1 MLSSCCMKTTLFNL
15 CLAFLMLLT
24 SCHKEMESVAFEN
37 VTESVTLQSVVGD
50 EAFISFTSLGTWN
63 VTTDATWL
71 SLSPLSGDAGESQV
85 KVTAVFE
92 NNSNQVREAKVK
104 LTSGDEACEISVFQE
119 VGDYVLPEKEEYL
132 IGVEGGV
139 FTIYFET
146 NVDVEKLKV
155 YTSSEPGSWLRQE
168 TTSRSAASET
178 HEVSLHATSNKGGMS
193 RSAYLLFVKEEDG
206 SQKELATVKI
216 SQQGGQVLESV
227 DFSEDGKIDT
237 LQQHV
242 KGEGIPIVL
251 MGDGFVDQEL
261 ADGTYR
267 RVMEKAMENLFTE
280 EPVKSLREYFDVFM
294 INAVSENND
303 FGMGYKTAFSCKLA
317 GGNSTTIIG
326 DDTSVQI
333 YVGKV
338 LDKEKKKENSLAV
351 VILNTSAYA
360 GTTYWGYQG
369 KNNKLVEFAIAYCPV
384 IDNLDSEHFRQV
396 LVHEAIGHGLG
407 KLEDEYVYSDKGS
420 ISTLEIQRIRTMQA
434 NGWLQNVDFTAS
446 KDTVLWASF
455 LTDSRYQN
463 EHLGVY
469 EGACTYPKG
478 AYRPSEDSMMNSNTC
493 AFNAPSRKSLYE
505 KVMKIGM
512 DTEQV
517 LYEDFVT
524 FDKAHLP
531 EMCACSKLYT
541 CCIFRA
547 VVCPSGMDRKPFVS
561 LVST

>member
-1 MLSSCCMKTTLFNL
+1 MKTTLFNL
-15 CLAFLMLLT
+15 CLAFLTLFT
-24 SCHKEMESVAFEN
+24 SCHKEIETVSFEN

-63 VTTDATWL
+63 VTTDAAWL
-71 SLSPLSGDAGESQV
+71 SLSPLSGAAGEGQV

-237 LQQHV
+237 LQQHA

-317 GGNSTTIIG
+317 GGNSTVIKG
-326 DDTSVQI
+326 DDVSVQV

-338 LDKEKKKENSLAV
+338 LKEEKKRNSLAV
-351 VILNTSAYA
+351 VVLNTSVYA
-360 GTTYWGYQG
+360 GTTYFGYQDGNG
-369 KNNKLVEFAIAYCPV
+369 KFIEFAIAYCPV
-384 IDNLDSEHFRQV
+384 IETLESEHFRQV
-396 LVHEAIGHGLG
+396 LVHEAVGHGFG
-407 KLEDEYVYSDKGS
+407 KLEDEYVYPDKGNVT
-420 ISTLEIQRIRTMQA
+420 TLEMQQIRTMQA
-434 NGWLQNVDFTAS
+434 NGWAQNVDFTAS
-446 KDTVLWASF
+446 KDTVRWASF

-517 LYEDFVT
+517 LYKDFVT

-531 EMCACSKLYT
+531 EMLPVASYT
-541 CCIFRA
+541 RA
-547 VVCPSGMDRKPFVS
+547 ALSGRSFVRPVWTGS
-561 LVST
+561 RLSH

>member
-1 MLSSCCMKTTLFNL
+1 MKTTLFNL
-15 CLAFLMLLT
+15 CLAFLTLFT
-24 SCHKEMESVAFEN
+24 SCHKEIETVSFEN

-63 VTTDATWL
+63 VTTDAAWL
-71 SLSPLSGDAGESQV
+71 SLSPLSGDAGEGQV

-193 RSAYLLFVKEEDG
+193 RSAYLLFVREEDG
-206 SQKELATVKI
+206 VQEELATVKI

-237 LQQHV
+237 LQQHA

-317 GGNSTTIIG
+317 GGNSTVIKG
-326 DDTSVQI
+326 DDVSVQV

-338 LDKEKKKENSLAV
+338 LKEEKKRNSLAV
-351 VILNTSAYA
+351 VVLNTSVYA
-360 GTTYWGYQG
+360 GTTYFGYQDGNG
-369 KNNKLVEFAIAYCPV
+369 KFIEFAIAYCPV
-384 IDNLDSEHFRQV
+384 IETLESEHFRQV
-396 LVHEAIGHGLG
+396 LVHEVVGHGFG
-407 KLEDEYVYSDKGS
+407 KLEDEYVYPDKGNVT
-420 ISTLEIQRIRTMQA
+420 TLEMQRIRTMQA
-434 NGWLQNVDFTAS
+434 NGWAQNVDFTAS

-517 LYEDFVT
+517 LYEDFVK

-531 EMCACSKLYT
+531 EMLPVASYT
-541 CCIFRA
+541 RA
-547 VVCPSGMDRKPFVS
+547 ALSGRSFVRPVWTGS
-561 LVST
+561 RLSH

>member
-1 MLSSCCMKTTLFNL
+1 MKTTLFNL
-15 CLAFLMLLT
+15 CLAFLTLFT
-24 SCHKEMESVAFEN
+24 SCHKEIETVSFEN

-63 VTTDATWL
+63 VTTDAAWL
-71 SLSPLSGDAGESQV
+71 SLSPLSGDAGEGQV

-168 TTSRSAASET
+168 TSSRSASSET
-178 HEVSLHATSNKGGMS
+178 HEVVLHAASNKGGMS

-237 LQQHV
+237 LQQHA

-317 GGNSTTIIG
+317 GGNSTVIKG
-326 DDTSVQI
+326 DDVSVQV

-338 LDKEKKKENSLAV
+338 LKEEKKRNSLAV
-351 VILNTSAYA
+351 VVLNTSVYA
-360 GTTYWGYQG
+360 GTTYFGYQDGNG
-369 KNNKLVEFAIAYCPV
+369 KFIEFAIAYCPV
-384 IDNLDSEHFRQV
+384 IETLESEHFRQV
-396 LVHEAIGHGLG
+396 LVHEAVGHGFG
-407 KLEDEYVYSDKGS
+407 KLEDEYVYPDKGNVT
-420 ISTLEIQRIRTMQA
+420 TLEMQQIRTMQA
-434 NGWLQNVDFTAS
+434 NGWAQNVDFTAS

-517 LYEDFVT
+517 LYEDFVR

-531 EMCACSKLYT
+531 EMLPVASYT
-541 CCIFRA
+541 RA
-547 VVCPSGMDRKPFVS
+547 AFSGQSFARPVWTGS
-561 LVST
+561 RLSH

>member
-1 MLSSCCMKTTLFNL
+1 MKTTLFNL
-15 CLAFLMLLT
+15 CLAFLTLFT
-24 SCHKEMESVAFEN
+24 SCHKEIETVSFEN

-63 VTTDATWL
+63 VTTDAAWL
-71 SLSPLSGDAGESQV
+71 SLSPLSGDAGEGQV

-193 RSAYLLFVKEEDG
+193 RSAYLLFVREEDG
-206 SQKELATVKI
+206 VQKELATVKI

-237 LQQHV
+237 LQQHA

-317 GGNSTTIIG
+317 GGNSTVIKG
-326 DDTSVQI
+326 DDVSVQV

-338 LDKEKKKENSLAV
+338 LKEEKKRNSLAV
-351 VILNTSAYA
+351 VVLNTSVYA
-360 GTTYWGYQG
+360 GTTYFGYQDGNG
-369 KNNKLVEFAIAYCPV
+369 KFIEFAIAYCPV
-384 IDNLDSEHFRQV
+384 IETLESEHFRQV
-396 LVHEAIGHGLG
+396 LVHEAVGHGFG
-407 KLEDEYVYSDKGS
+407 KLEDEYVYPDKGNVT
-420 ISTLEIQRIRTMQA
+420 TLEMQQIRTMQA
-434 NGWLQNVDFTAS
+434 NGWAQNVDFTAS

-517 LYEDFVT
+517 LYEDFVK

-531 EMCACSKLYT
+531 EMLPVAGYT
-541 CCIFRA
+541 RA
-547 VVCPSGMDRKPFVS
+547 ALSGRSFVRPVWTGS
-561 LVST
+561 RLSH

>member
-1 MLSSCCMKTTLFNL
+1 MKTTLFNL

-63 VTTDATWL
+63 VTTDAAWL
-71 SLSPLSGDAGESQV
+71 SLSPLSGDAGEGQV

-104 LTSGDEACEISVFQE
+104 LTSGDVACEISVFQE

-139 FTIYFET
+139 FSIQFDT
-146 NVDVEKLKV
+146 NVDEEKLKV

-168 TTSRSAASET
+168 TSSRSASSET
-178 HEVSLHATSNKGGMS
+178 HEVVLHAASNKGGMS

-237 LQQHV
+237 LQQHA

-317 GGNSTTIIG
+317 GGNSTVIKG
-326 DDTSVQI
+326 DDVSVQV

-338 LDKEKKKENSLAV
+338 LKEEKKRNSLAV
-351 VILNTSAYA
+351 VVLNTSVYA
-360 GTTYWGYQG
+360 GTTYFGYQDGNG
-369 KNNKLVEFAIAYCPV
+369 KFIEFAIAYCPV
-384 IDNLDSEHFRQV
+384 IETLESEHFRQV
-396 LVHEAIGHGLG
+396 LVHEAVGHGFG
-407 KLEDEYVYSDKGS
+407 KLEDEYVYPDKGNVT
-420 ISTLEIQRIRTMQA
+420 TLEMQQIRTMQA
-434 NGWLQNVDFTAS
+434 NGWAQNVDFTAS

-517 LYEDFVT
+517 LYEDFVR

-531 EMCACSKLYT
+531 EMLPVASYT
-541 CCIFRA
+541 RA
-547 VVCPSGMDRKPFVS
+547 ALSGRSFVRPVWTGS
-561 LVST
+561 RLSH

>member
-1 MLSSCCMKTTLFNL
+1 MKTTLFNL
-15 CLAFLMLLT
+15 CLAFLTLFT
-24 SCHKEMESVAFEN
+24 SCHKEIETVSFEN

-63 VTTDATWL
+63 VTTDAAWL
-71 SLSPLSGDAGESQV
+71 SLSPLSGDAGEGQV

-193 RSAYLLFVKEEDG
+193 RSAYLLFVREEDG
-206 SQKELATVKI
+206 VQKELATVKI

-237 LQQHV
+237 LQQHA

-317 GGNSTTIIG
+317 GGNSTVIKG
-326 DDTSVQI
+326 DDVSVQV

-338 LDKEKKKENSLAV
+338 LKEEKKRNSLAV
-351 VILNTSAYA
+351 VVLNTSVYA
-360 GTTYWGYQG
+360 GTTYFGYQDGNG
-369 KNNKLVEFAIAYCPV
+369 KFIEFAIAYCPV
-384 IDNLDSEHFRQV
+384 IETLESEHFRQV
-396 LVHEAIGHGLG
+396 LVHEAVGHGFG
-407 KLEDEYVYSDKGS
+407 KLEDEYVYPDKGNVT
-420 ISTLEIQRIRTMQA
+420 TLEMQQIRTMQA
-434 NGWLQNVDFTAS
+434 NGWAQNVDFTAS

-469 EGACTYPKG
+469 EGACTYSKG

-531 EMCACSKLYT
+531 EMLPVASYT
-541 CCIFRA
+541 RA
-547 VVCPSGMDRKPFVS
+547 ALSGRSFVRPVWTGS
-561 LVST
+561 RLSH

>member
-1 MLSSCCMKTTLFNL
+1 MKTTLFNL
-15 CLAFLMLLT
+15 CLAFLMLLI

-63 VTTDATWL
+63 VTTDAAWL
-71 SLSPLSGDAGESQV
+71 SLSPLSGDAGEGQV

-193 RSAYLLFVKEEDG
+193 RSAYLLFVREEDG
-206 SQKELATVKI
+206 VQKELATVKI

-237 LQQHV
+237 LQQHA

-317 GGNSTTIIG
+317 GGNSTVIKG
-326 DDTSVQI
+326 DDVSVQV

-338 LDKEKKKENSLAV
+338 LKEEKKKNSLAV
-351 VILNTSAYA
+351 VVLNTSVYA
-360 GTTYWGYQG
+360 GTTYLGYQDGNG
-369 KNNKLVEFAIAYCPV
+369 KFIEFAIAYCPV
-384 IDNLDSEHFRQV
+384 IETLESEHFRQV
-396 LVHEAIGHGLG
+396 LVHEAVGHGIG
-407 KLEDEYVYSDKGS
+407 KLEDEYVYPDKGNVT
-420 ISTLEIQRIRTMQA
+420 TLEMQRIRTMQA
-434 NGWLQNVDFTAS
+434 NGWAQNVDFTAS

-531 EMCACSKLYT
+531 EMLPVASYT
-541 CCIFRA
+541 RA
-547 VVCPSGMDRKPFVS
+547 ALSGQSFARPVWTGS
-561 LVST
+561 RLSH

>member
-1 MLSSCCMKTTLFNL
+1 MKTTLFNL
-15 CLAFLMLLT
+15 CLAFLTLFI
-24 SCHKEMESVAFEN
+24 SCHKEIETVSFEN

-63 VTTDATWL
+63 VTTDAAWL
-71 SLSPLSGDAGESQV
+71 SLSPLSGDAGEGQV

-193 RSAYLLFVKEEDG
+193 RSAYLLFVREEDG
-206 SQKELATVKI
+206 VQKELATVKI

-237 LQQHV
+237 LQQHA

-317 GGNSTTIIG
+317 GGNSTVIKG
-326 DDTSVQI
+326 DDVSVQV

-338 LDKEKKKENSLAV
+338 LKEEKKKNSLAV
-351 VILNTSAYA
+351 VVLNTSVYA
-360 GTTYWGYQG
+360 GTTYLGYQDGNG
-369 KNNKLVEFAIAYCPV
+369 KFIEFAIAYCPV
-384 IDNLDSEHFRQV
+384 IETLESEHFRQV
-396 LVHEAIGHGLG
+396 LVHEAVGHGFG
-407 KLEDEYVYSDKGS
+407 KLEDEYVYPDKGNVT
-420 ISTLEIQRIRTMQA
+420 TLEMQRIRTMQA
-434 NGWLQNVDFTAS
+434 NGWAQNVDFTAS

-531 EMCACSKLYT
+531 EMLPVASYT
-541 CCIFRA
+541 RA
-547 VVCPSGMDRKPFVS
+547 AFSGQSFARPVWTGS
-561 LVST
+561 RLSH

>member
-1 MLSSCCMKTTLFNL
+1 MPSSYCMKTTLFNL

-24 SCHKEMESVAFEN
+24 SCHKEMESVAFTN

-63 VTTDATWL
+63 VTTDAAWL
-71 SLSPLSGDAGESQV
+71 SLSPLSGEAGECQV

-104 LTSGDEACEISVFQE
+104 LTSGDEVCEISVLQE
-119 VGDYVLPEKEEYL
+119 IGDYVLPEKKEYL

-139 FTIYFET
+139 FPIQFET
-146 NVDVEKLKV
+146 NVDEEKLKV

-168 TTSRSAASET
+168 TSSRSAASET
-178 HEVSLHATSNKGGMS
+178 HEVLLHAASNKGGMS

-251 MGDGFVDQEL
+251 MGDGFVDQEFS
-261 ADGTYR
+261 DGTYR

-303 FGMGYKTAFSCKLA
+303 FGVGYKTAFSCKLA
-317 GGNSTTIIG
+317 GKNSTAISG
-326 DDTSVQI
+326 DDASVQV

-338 LDKEKKKENSLAV
+338 VKEEKRKNCLAV

-360 GTTYWGYQG
+360 GTTYFGYQD
-369 KNNKLVEFAIAYCPV
+369 KNSQFIEFAIAYCP
-384 IDNLDSEHFRQV
+384 IIENLESDYFRQV

-420 ISTLEIQRIRTMQA
+420 ISILEVQRIRVMQA
-434 NGWLQNVDFTAS
+434 NGWAQNVDFTAS
-446 KDTVLWASF
+446 EDSVMWASF

-469 EGACTYPKG
+469 EGACTYPEG

-493 AFNAPSRKSLYE
+493 AFNAPSRMSLYE

-512 DTEQV
+512 TVEQV
-517 LYEDFVT
+517 SYEDFVA

-531 EMCACSKLYT
+531 NTLP
-541 CCIFRA
+541 A
-547 VVCPSGMDRKPFVS
+547 VRYARTASSGHPFARPVW
-561 LVST
+561 VGTRWTR

>member
-1 MLSSCCMKTTLFNL
+1 MPSSYCMKTTLFNL

-63 VTTDATWL
+63 VTTDAAWL
-71 SLSPLSGDAGESQV
+71 SLSPLSGDAGEGQV

-168 TTSRSAASET
+168 TTSRSAGSET

-193 RSAYLLFVKEEDG
+193 RSAYLLFVREEDG
-206 SQKELATVKI
+206 VQKELATVKI

-237 LQQHV
+237 LQQHA

-317 GGNSTTIIG
+317 GGNSTVIKG
-326 DDTSVQI
+326 DDVSVQV

-338 LDKEKKKENSLAV
+338 LKEEKKKNSLAV
-351 VILNTSAYA
+351 VVLNTSVYA
-360 GTTYWGYQG
+360 GTTYLGYQDGNG
-369 KNNKLVEFAIAYCPV
+369 KFIEFAIAYCPV
-384 IDNLDSEHFRQV
+384 IETLESEHFRQV
-396 LVHEAIGHGLG
+396 LVHEAVGHGFG
-407 KLEDEYVYSDKGS
+407 KLEDEYVYPDKGNVT
-420 ISTLEIQRIRTMQA
+420 TLEMQRIRTMQA
-434 NGWLQNVDFTAS
+434 NGWAQNVDFTAS

-531 EMCACSKLYT
+531 EMLPVASYT
-541 CCIFRA
+541 RA
-547 VVCPSGMDRKPFVS
+547 AFSGQSFARPVWTGS
-561 LVST
+561 RLSH

>member
-1 MLSSCCMKTTLFNL
+1 MKTTLFNL
-15 CLAFLMLLT
+15 CLAFLTLFI
-24 SCHKEMESVAFEN
+24 SCHKEIETVSFEN

-63 VTTDATWL
+63 VTTDAAWL
-71 SLSPLSGDAGESQV
+71 SLSPLSGDAGEGQV

-193 RSAYLLFVKEEDG
+193 RSAYLLFVREEDG
-206 SQKELATVKI
+206 VQKELATVKI

-237 LQQHV
+237 LQQHA

-317 GGNSTTIIG
+317 GGNSTVIKG
-326 DDTSVQI
+326 DDVSVQV

-338 LDKEKKKENSLAV
+338 LKEEKKKNSLAV
-351 VILNTSAYA
+351 VVLNTSVYA
-360 GTTYWGYQG
+360 GTTYLGYQDGNG
-369 KNNKLVEFAIAYCPV
+369 KFIEFAIAYCPV
-384 IDNLDSEHFRQV
+384 IETLESEHFRQV
-396 LVHEAIGHGLG
+396 LVHEAVGHGIG
-407 KLEDEYVYSDKGS
+407 KLEDEYVYPDKGNVT
-420 ISTLEIQRIRTMQA
+420 TLEMQRIRTMQA
-434 NGWLQNVDFTAS
+434 NGWAQNVDFTAS

-531 EMCACSKLYT
+531 EMLPVASYT
-541 CCIFRA
+541 RA
-547 VVCPSGMDRKPFVS
+547 ALSGQSFARPVWTGS
-561 LVST
+561 RLSH

>member
-1 MLSSCCMKTTLFNL
+1 MKTTLFNL
-15 CLAFLMLLT
+15 CLAFLTLFA
-24 SCHKEMESVAFEN
+24 SCHKEIETVSFEN

-63 VTTDATWL
+63 VTTDAAWL
-71 SLSPLSGDAGESQV
+71 SLSPLSGDAGEGQV

-237 LQQHV
+237 LQQHA

-317 GGNSTTIIG
+317 GGNSTVIKG
-326 DDTSVQI
+326 DDVSVQV

-338 LDKEKKKENSLAV
+338 LKEEKKRNSLAV
-351 VILNTSAYA
+351 VVLNTSVYA
-360 GTTYWGYQG
+360 GTTYFGYQDGNG
-369 KNNKLVEFAIAYCPV
+369 KFIEFAIAYCPV
-384 IDNLDSEHFRQV
+384 IETLESEHFRQV
-396 LVHEAIGHGLG
+396 LVHEAVGHGFG
-407 KLEDEYVYSDKGS
+407 KLEDEYVYPDKGNVT
-420 ISTLEIQRIRTMQA
+420 TLEMQQIRTMQA
-434 NGWLQNVDFTAS
+434 NGWAQNVDFTAS

-531 EMCACSKLYT
+531 EMLPVAGYT
-541 CCIFRA
+541 RA
-547 VVCPSGMDRKPFVS
+547 ALSGRSFVRPVWTGS
-561 LVST
+561 RLSH

>member
-1 MLSSCCMKTTLFNL
+1 MKTTLFNL
-15 CLAFLMLLT
+15 CLAFLTLFT
-24 SCHKEMESVAFEN
+24 SCHKEIETVSFEN

-63 VTTDATWL
+63 VTTDAAWL
-71 SLSPLSGDAGESQV
+71 SLSPLSGDAGEGQV

-168 TTSRSAASET
+168 TTSRSATSET

-193 RSAYLLFVKEEDG
+193 RSAYLLFVREEDG
-206 SQKELATVKI
+206 VQEELATVKI

-237 LQQHV
+237 LQQHA

-317 GGNSTTIIG
+317 GGNSTVIKG
-326 DDTSVQI
+326 DDVSVQV

-338 LDKEKKKENSLAV
+338 LKEEKKRNSLAV
-351 VILNTSAYA
+351 VVLNTSVYA
-360 GTTYWGYQG
+360 GTTYFGYQDGNG
-369 KNNKLVEFAIAYCPV
+369 KFIEFAIAYCPV
-384 IDNLDSEHFRQV
+384 IETLESEHFRQV
-396 LVHEAIGHGLG
+396 LVHEAVGHGFG
-407 KLEDEYVYSDKGS
+407 KLEDEYVYPDKGNVT
-420 ISTLEIQRIRTMQA
+420 TLEMQQIRTMQA
-434 NGWLQNVDFTAS
+434 NGWAQNVDFTAS

-531 EMCACSKLYT
+531 EMLPVAGYT
-541 CCIFRA
+541 RA
-547 VVCPSGMDRKPFVS
+547 ALSGRSFVRPVWTGS
-561 LVST
+561 RLSH

>member
-1 MLSSCCMKTTLFNL
+1 MKTTLFNL

-63 VTTDATWL
+63 VTTDAAWL
-71 SLSPLSGDAGESQV
+71 SLSPLSGDAGEGQV

-193 RSAYLLFVKEEDG
+193 RSAYLLFVREEDG
-206 SQKELATVKI
+206 VQKELATVKI

-237 LQQHV
+237 LQQHA

-317 GGNSTTIIG
+317 GGNSTVIKG
-326 DDTSVQI
+326 DDVSVQV

-338 LDKEKKKENSLAV
+338 LKEEKKKNSLAV
-351 VILNTSAYA
+351 VVLNTSVYA
-360 GTTYWGYQG
+360 GTTYLGYQDGNG
-369 KNNKLVEFAIAYCPV
+369 KFIEFAIAYCPV
-384 IDNLDSEHFRQV
+384 IETLESEHFRQV
-396 LVHEAIGHGLG
+396 LVHEAVGHGFG
-407 KLEDEYVYSDKGS
+407 KLEDEYVYLDKGNVT
-420 ISTLEIQRIRTMQA
+420 TLEMQRIRTMQA
-434 NGWLQNVDFTAS
+434 NGWAQNVDFTAS

-531 EMCACSKLYT
+531 EMLPVASYT
-541 CCIFRA
+541 RA
-547 VVCPSGMDRKPFVS
+547 AFSGQSFARPVWTGS
-561 LVST
+561 RLSH

>member
-1 MLSSCCMKTTLFNL
+1 MKTTLFNL

-63 VTTDATWL
+63 VTTDAAWL
-71 SLSPLSGDAGESQV
+71 SLSPLSGDAGEGQV

-193 RSAYLLFVKEEDG
+193 RSAYLLFVREEDG
-206 SQKELATVKI
+206 VQKELATVKI

-237 LQQHV
+237 LQQHA

-317 GGNSTTIIG
+317 GGNSTVIKG
-326 DDTSVQI
+326 DDVSVQV

-338 LDKEKKKENSLAV
+338 LKEEKKKNSLAV
-351 VILNTSAYA
+351 VVLNTSVYA
-360 GTTYWGYQG
+360 GTTYLGYQDGNG
-369 KNNKLVEFAIAYCPV
+369 KFIEFAIAYCPV
-384 IDNLDSEHFRQV
+384 IETLESEHFRQV
-396 LVHEAIGHGLG
+396 LVHEAVGHGFG
-407 KLEDEYVYSDKGS
+407 KLEDEYVYLDKGNVT
-420 ISTLEIQRIRTMQA
+420 TLEMQRIRTMQA
-434 NGWLQNVDFTAS
+434 NGWAQNVDFTAS

-517 LYEDFVT
+517 LYKDFVK

-531 EMCACSKLYT
+531 EMLPVADYT
-541 CCIFRA
+541 RA
-547 VVCPSGMDRKPFVS
+547 ALSGRSFVRPVWTGS
-561 LVST
+561 RLSH

>member
-1 MLSSCCMKTTLFNL
+1 MPSSYCMKTTLFNL

-63 VTTDATWL
+63 VTTDAAWL
-71 SLSPLSGDAGESQV
+71 SLSPLSGDAGEGQV

-104 LTSGDEACEISVFQE
+104 LTSGDEVCEISVLQE
-119 VGDYVLPEKEEYL
+119 IGDYVLPEKKEYL

-139 FTIYFET
+139 FSIQFET
-146 NVDVEKLKV
+146 NVDEEKLKV

-168 TTSRSAASET
+168 TPSRSAASET

-193 RSAYLLFVKEEDG
+193 RSAYLLFVREEDG
-206 SQKELATVKI
+206 VQKELATVKI

-237 LQQHV
+237 LQQHA

-493 AFNAPSRKSLYE
+493 AFNAPSRMSLYE

-512 DTEQV
+512 AVEQV
-517 LYEDFVT
+517 SYEDFVA

-531 EMCACSKLYT
+531 NTLP
-541 CCIFRA
+541 A
-547 VVCPSGMDRKPFVS
+547 VRYARTASSGHPFARPVWVGTHWS
-561 LVST
+561 R

>member
-1 MLSSCCMKTTLFNL
+1 MKTTLFNL

-63 VTTDATWL
+63 VTTDAAWL
-71 SLSPLSGDAGESQV
+71 SLSPLSGDAGEGQV

-168 TTSRSAASET
+168 TTSRSAASEM

-193 RSAYLLFVKEEDG
+193 RSAYLLFVREEDG
-206 SQKELATVKI
+206 VQKELATVKI

-237 LQQHV
+237 LQQHA

-434 NGWLQNVDFTAS
+434 NRWLQNVDFTAS

-505 KVMKIGM
+505 KVMKIG
-512 DTEQV
+512 TAVEEV
-517 LYEDFVT
+517 TYEDFVA
-524 FDKAHLP
+524 FDIAHLP
-531 EMCACSKLYT
+531 EMIPMANYT
-541 CCIFRA
+541 RVTSVSYPFARPVWVSGQRFR
-547 VVCPSGMDRKPFVS
+547 
-561 LVST
+561 

>member
-1 MLSSCCMKTTLFNL
+1 MPSSYCMKTTLFNL

-63 VTTDATWL
+63 VTTDAAWL
-71 SLSPLSGDAGESQV
+71 SLSPLSGEAGECQV

-104 LTSGDEACEISVFQE
+104 LTSGDEVCEISVLQE
-119 VGDYVLPEKEEYL
+119 IGDYVLPEKKEYL

-139 FTIYFET
+139 FSIQFET
-146 NVDVEKLKV
+146 NVDEEKLKV

-193 RSAYLLFVKEEDG
+193 RSAYLLFVREEDG
-206 SQKELATVKI
+206 VQKELATVKI

-237 LQQHV
+237 LQQHA

-317 GGNSTTIIG
+317 GGNSTVIKG
-326 DDTSVQI
+326 DDVSVQV

-338 LDKEKKKENSLAV
+338 LKEEKKKNSLAV
-351 VILNTSAYA
+351 VVLNTSVYA
-360 GTTYWGYQG
+360 GTTYLGYQDENS
-369 KNNKLVEFAIAYCPV
+369 KFIEFAIAYCP
-384 IDNLDSEHFRQV
+384 IIENLESDYFRQV

-420 ISTLEIQRIRTMQA
+420 ISTLEVQRIRVMQA
-434 NGWLQNVDFTAS
+434 NGWAQNVDFIAS
-446 KDTVLWASF
+446 EDSVMWASF
-455 LTDSRYQN
+455 LTDSRYRN

-469 EGACTYPKG
+469 EGACTYPEG

-493 AFNAPSRKSLYE
+493 AFNAPSRMSLYE

-512 DTEQV
+512 AVEQV
-517 LYEDFVT
+517 SYEDFVA

-531 EMCACSKLYT
+531 NTLP
-541 CCIFRA
+541 A
-547 VVCPSGMDRKPFVS
+547 VRYARTTSSGHPFAHPVW
-561 LVST
+561 VGTRWTR

>member
-1 MLSSCCMKTTLFNL
+1 MKTTLFNL

-50 EAFISFTSLGTWN
+50 EAFISFTSFGTWN
-63 VTTDATWL
+63 VTTDAAWL
-71 SLSPLSGDAGESQV
+71 SLSPLSGDAGEGQV

-193 RSAYLLFVKEEDG
+193 RSAYLLFVREEDG
-206 SQKELATVKI
+206 VQKELATVKI

-237 LQQHV
+237 LQQHA

-317 GGNSTTIIG
+317 GGNSTVIKG
-326 DDTSVQI
+326 DDVSVQV

-338 LDKEKKKENSLAV
+338 LKEEKKKNSLAV
-351 VILNTSAYA
+351 VVLNTSVYA
-360 GTTYWGYQG
+360 GTTYWGYQDGNG
-369 KNNKLVEFAIAYCPV
+369 KFIEFAIAYCPV
-384 IDNLDSEHFRQV
+384 IETLESEHFRQV
-396 LVHEAIGHGLG
+396 LVHEAVGHGIG
-407 KLEDEYVYSDKGS
+407 KLEDEYVYPDKGNVT
-420 ISTLEIQRIRTMQA
+420 TLEMQRIRTMQA
-434 NGWLQNVDFTAS
+434 NGWAQNVDFTAS

-531 EMCACSKLYT
+531 EMLPVASYT
-541 CCIFRA
+541 RA
-547 VVCPSGMDRKPFVS
+547 ALSGQSFARPVWTGSS
-561 LVST
+561 LSH

>member
-1 MLSSCCMKTTLFNL
+1 MKTTLFNL

-63 VTTDATWL
+63 VTTDAAWL
-71 SLSPLSGDAGESQV
+71 SLSPLSGDAGEGQV

-139 FTIYFET
+139 FSIQFDT
-146 NVDVEKLKV
+146 NVDEEKLKV

-168 TTSRSAASET
+168 TSSRSASSET
-178 HEVSLHATSNKGGMS
+178 HEVVLHAASNKGGMS

-237 LQQHV
+237 LQQHA

-317 GGNSTTIIG
+317 GGNSTVIKG
-326 DDTSVQI
+326 DDVSVQV

-338 LDKEKKKENSLAV
+338 LKEEKKRNSLAV
-351 VILNTSAYA
+351 VVLNTSVYA
-360 GTTYWGYQG
+360 GTTYFGYQDGNG
-369 KNNKLVEFAIAYCPV
+369 KFIEFAIAYCPV
-384 IDNLDSEHFRQV
+384 IETLESEHFRQV
-396 LVHEAIGHGLG
+396 LVHEAVGHGFR
-407 KLEDEYVYSDKGS
+407 KLEDEYVYPDKGNVT
-420 ISTLEIQRIRTMQA
+420 TLEMQQIRTMQA
-434 NGWLQNVDFTAS
+434 NGWAQNVDFTAS

-517 LYEDFVT
+517 LYEDFVR

-531 EMCACSKLYT
+531 EMLPVASYT
-541 CCIFRA
+541 RA
-547 VVCPSGMDRKPFVS
+547 ALSGRSFVRPVWTGS
-561 LVST
+561 RLSH

>member
-1 MLSSCCMKTTLFNL
+1 MKTTLFNL
-15 CLAFLMLLT
+15 CLAFLTLFT
-24 SCHKEMESVAFEN
+24 SCHKEIETVSFEN

-63 VTTDATWL
+63 VTTDAAWL
-71 SLSPLSGDAGESQV
+71 SLSPLSGDAGEGQV

-193 RSAYLLFVKEEDG
+193 RSAYLLFVREEDG
-206 SQKELATVKI
+206 VQKELATVKI

-237 LQQHV
+237 LQQHA

-317 GGNSTTIIG
+317 GGNSTVIKG
-326 DDTSVQI
+326 DDVSVQV

-338 LDKEKKKENSLAV
+338 LKEEKKRNSLAV
-351 VILNTSAYA
+351 VVLNTSVYA
-360 GTTYWGYQG
+360 GTTYFGYQDGNG
-369 KNNKLVEFAIAYCPV
+369 KFIEFAIAYCPV
-384 IDNLDSEHFRQV
+384 IETLESEHFRQV
-396 LVHEAIGHGLG
+396 LVHEAVGHGFG
-407 KLEDEYVYSDKGS
+407 KLEDEYVYPDKGNVT
-420 ISTLEIQRIRTMQA
+420 TLEMQQIRTMQA
-434 NGWLQNVDFTAS
+434 NGWAQNVDFTAS

-517 LYEDFVT
+517 LYEDFVK

-531 EMCACSKLYT
+531 EMLPVADYT
-541 CCIFRA
+541 RA
-547 VVCPSGMDRKPFVS
+547 ALSGRSFVRPVWTGS
-561 LVST
+561 RLSH

>member
-1 MLSSCCMKTTLFNL
+1 MKTTLFNL

-63 VTTDATWL
+63 VTTDAAWL
-71 SLSPLSGDAGESQV
+71 SLSPLSGDAGEGQV

-104 LTSGDEACEISVFQE
+104 LTSGDEACEILVFQE

-193 RSAYLLFVKEEDG
+193 RSAYLLFVREEDG
-206 SQKELATVKI
+206 VQKELATVKI

-251 MGDGFVDQEL
+251 MGDGFVDQEFT
-261 ADGTYR
+261 DGTYR

-317 GGNSTTIIG
+317 GGNSTVIKG
-326 DDTSVQI
+326 DDVSVQV

-338 LDKEKKKENSLAV
+338 LKEEKKKNSLAV
-351 VILNTSAYA
+351 VVLNTSVYA
-360 GTTYWGYQG
+360 GTTYLGYQDGNG
-369 KNNKLVEFAIAYCPV
+369 KFIEFAIAYCPV
-384 IDNLDSEHFRQV
+384 IETLESEHFRQV
-396 LVHEAIGHGLG
+396 LVHEAVGHGIG
-407 KLEDEYVYSDKGS
+407 KLEDEYVYPDKGNVT
-420 ISTLEIQRIRTMQA
+420 TLEMQRIRTMQA
-434 NGWLQNVDFTAS
+434 NGWAQNVDFTAS

-531 EMCACSKLYT
+531 EMLPVASYT
-541 CCIFRA
+541 RA
-547 VVCPSGMDRKPFVS
+547 AFSGQSFARPVWTGS
-561 LVST
+561 RLSH

>member
-1 MLSSCCMKTTLFNL
+1 MTSSYYMKTTLFNL
-15 CLAFLMLLT
+15 CLILLTLFT
-24 SCHKEMESVAFEN
+24 SCHEEIETVSFEN

-71 SLSPLSGDAGESQV
+71 NLSPLSGDAGEGQV

-92 NNSNQVREAKVK
+92 NNSNQIREAKVE
-104 LTSGDEACEISVFQE
+104 LTSGDEVCEISVFQE
-119 VGDYVLPEKEEYL
+119 IGDYVLPEEKEYL
-132 IGVEGGV
+132 IGVDGGV
-139 FTIYFET
+139 FPIYFET
-146 NVDVEKLKV
+146 NVEIEKLNV
-155 YTSSEPGSWLRQE
+155 YTSSDPESWLRQE
-168 TTSRSAASET
+168 VPSRSATAET
-178 HEVSLHATSNKGGMS
+178 HEVLLHAASNKGGMS

-206 SQKELATVKI
+206 LQKELATVKI

-251 MGDGFVDQEL
+251 MGDGFVDQEI

-267 RVMEKAMENLFTE
+267 RVMEKTMENLFTE

-303 FGMGYKTAFSCKLA
+303 FGTGYKTAFSCKLA
-317 GGNSTTIIG
+317 GENSTAISG
-326 DDTSVQI
+326 DDASVQV

-338 LDKEKKKENSLAV
+338 LKEEKQKDCLAV

-360 GTTYWGYQG
+360 GTTYFGYQDG
-369 KNNKLVEFAIAYCPV
+369 NGDFVEFAIAYCP
-384 IDNLDSEHFRQV
+384 IIENLESDYFRQV

-407 KLEDEYVYSDKGS
+407 KLEDEYAYSDKGS
-420 ISTLEIQRIRTMQA
+420 ISTLEIQRIRVMQA
-434 NGWLQNVDFTAS
+434 NGWSQNVDFTALA
-446 KDTVLWASF
+446 DTVLWASF
-455 LTDSRYQN
+455 LTDSRYQS
-463 EHLGVY
+463 ECLGVY
-469 EGACTYPKG
+469 EGACTYPEG

-493 AFNAPSRKSLYE
+493 AFNAPSRMSLYG

-512 DTEQV
+512 VAEQV

-524 FDKAHLP
+524 FDRAHLP
-531 EMCACSKLYT
+531 EMLSTKSYT
-541 CCIFRA
+541 RA
-547 VVCPSGMDRKPFVS
+547 ASSGRPFARPVWAGS
-561 LVST
+561 RLSR

>member
-1 MLSSCCMKTTLFNL
+1 MKTTLFNL
-15 CLAFLMLLT
+15 CLAFLMLLA

-50 EAFISFTSLGTWN
+50 EAFIFFTSLGTWN
-63 VTTDATWL
+63 VTTDAAWL
-71 SLSPLSGDAGESQV
+71 SLSPLSGDAGEGQV

-193 RSAYLLFVKEEDG
+193 RSAYLLFVREEDG
-206 SQKELATVKI
+206 VQKELATVKI

-237 LQQHV
+237 LQQHA
-242 KGEGIPIVL
+242 KGGGIPIVL

-317 GGNSTTIIG
+317 GGNSTVIKG
-326 DDTSVQI
+326 DDVSVQV

-338 LDKEKKKENSLAV
+338 LKEEKKKNSLAV
-351 VILNTSAYA
+351 VVLNTSVYA
-360 GTTYWGYQG
+360 GTTYLGYQDGNG
-369 KNNKLVEFAIAYCPV
+369 KFIEFAIAYCPV
-384 IDNLDSEHFRQV
+384 IETLESEHFRQV
-396 LVHEAIGHGLG
+396 LVHEAVGHGIG
-407 KLEDEYVYSDKGS
+407 KLEDEYVYPDKGNVT
-420 ISTLEIQRIRTMQA
+420 TLEMQRIRTMQA
-434 NGWLQNVDFTAS
+434 NGWAQNVDFTAS

-531 EMCACSKLYT
+531 EMLPVASYT
-541 CCIFRA
+541 RA
-547 VVCPSGMDRKPFVS
+547 ALSGQSFARPVWTGS
-561 LVST
+561 RLSH

>member
-1 MLSSCCMKTTLFNL
+1 MPSSYCMKTTLFNL

-24 SCHKEMESVAFEN
+24 SCHKEMESVAFAN

-63 VTTDATWL
+63 VTTDAAWL
-71 SLSPLSGDAGESQV
+71 SLSPLSGEAGECQV

-104 LTSGDEACEISVFQE
+104 LTSGDEVCEISVLQE
-119 VGDYVLPEKEEYL
+119 IGDYVLPEKKEYL

-139 FTIYFET
+139 FSIQFET
-146 NVDVEKLKV
+146 NVDEEKLKV

-168 TTSRSAASET
+168 TSSRSASSET
-178 HEVSLHATSNKGGMS
+178 HEVLLHAASNKGGMS

-251 MGDGFVDQEL
+251 MGDGFVDQEFT
-261 ADGTYR
+261 DGTYR

-493 AFNAPSRKSLYE
+493 AFNAPSRMSLYE

-512 DTEQV
+512 AVEQV
-517 LYEDFVT
+517 SYEDFVA

-531 EMCACSKLYT
+531 NTLPIVRYARTVS
-541 CCIFRA
+541 
-547 VVCPSGMDRKPFVS
+547 SGHPFARPVWIG
-561 LVST
+561 TRWTR

>member
-1 MLSSCCMKTTLFNL
+1 MKTTLFNL
-15 CLAFLMLLT
+15 CLAFLTLFT
-24 SCHKEMESVAFEN
+24 SCHKEIETVSFEN

-63 VTTDATWL
+63 VTTDAAWL
-71 SLSPLSGDAGESQV
+71 SLSPLSGDAGEGQV

-193 RSAYLLFVKEEDG
+193 RSAYLLFVREEDG
-206 SQKELATVKI
+206 VQKELATVKI

-237 LQQHV
+237 LQQHA

-317 GGNSTTIIG
+317 GGNSTVIKG
-326 DDTSVQI
+326 DDVSVQV

-338 LDKEKKKENSLAV
+338 LKEEKKKNSLAV
-351 VILNTSAYA
+351 VVLNTSVYA
-360 GTTYWGYQG
+360 GTTYLGYQDGNG
-369 KNNKLVEFAIAYCPV
+369 KFIEFAIAYCPV
-384 IDNLDSEHFRQV
+384 IETLESEHFRQV
-396 LVHEAIGHGLG
+396 LVHEAVGHGFG
-407 KLEDEYVYSDKGS
+407 KLEDEYVYLDKGNVT
-420 ISTLEIQRIRTMQA
+420 TLEMQRIRTMQA
-434 NGWLQNVDFTAS
+434 NGWAQNVDFTAS

-517 LYEDFVT
+517 LYEDFVK

-531 EMCACSKLYT
+531 EMLPVAGYT
-541 CCIFRA
+541 RA
-547 VVCPSGMDRKPFVS
+547 ALSGRSFVRPVWTGS
-561 LVST
+561 RLSH

>member
-1 MLSSCCMKTTLFNL
+1 MKTTLFNL
-15 CLAFLMLLT
+15 CLAFLTLFT
-24 SCHKEMESVAFEN
+24 SCHKEIETVSFEN

-63 VTTDATWL
+63 VTTDAAWL
-71 SLSPLSGDAGESQV
+71 SLSPLSGDAGEGQV

-168 TTSRSAASET
+168 TTSRSAGSET

-193 RSAYLLFVKEEDG
+193 RSAYLLFVREEDG
-206 SQKELATVKI
+206 VQKELATVKI

-237 LQQHV
+237 LQQHA

-317 GGNSTTIIG
+317 GGNSTVIKG
-326 DDTSVQI
+326 DDVSVQV

-338 LDKEKKKENSLAV
+338 LKEEKKKNSLAV
-351 VILNTSAYA
+351 VVLNTSVYA
-360 GTTYWGYQG
+360 GTTYLGYQDGNG
-369 KNNKLVEFAIAYCPV
+369 KFIEFAIAYCPV
-384 IDNLDSEHFRQV
+384 IETLESEHFRQV
-396 LVHEAIGHGLG
+396 LVHEAVGHGIG
-407 KLEDEYVYSDKGS
+407 KLEDEYVYPDKGNVT
-420 ISTLEIQRIRTMQA
+420 TLEMQRIRTMQA
-434 NGWLQNVDFTAS
+434 NGWAQNVDFTAS

-531 EMCACSKLYT
+531 EMLPVASYT
-541 CCIFRA
+541 RA
-547 VVCPSGMDRKPFVS
+547 ALSGQSFARPVWTGS
-561 LVST
+561 RLSH

>member
-63 VTTDATWL
+63 VTTDAAWL
-71 SLSPLSGDAGESQV
+71 SLSPLSGEAGECQV

-119 VGDYVLPEKEEYL
+119 GGDYVLPEKEEYL

-193 RSAYLLFVKEEDG
+193 RSAYLLFVREEDG
-206 SQKELATVKI
+206 VQKELATVKI

-237 LQQHV
+237 LQQHA

-317 GGNSTTIIG
+317 GGNSTVIKG
-326 DDTSVQI
+326 DDVSVQV

-338 LDKEKKKENSLAV
+338 LKEEKKRNSLAV
-351 VILNTSAYA
+351 VVLNTSVYA
-360 GTTYWGYQG
+360 GTTYFGYQDGNG
-369 KNNKLVEFAIAYCPV
+369 KFIEFAIAYCPV
-384 IDNLDSEHFRQV
+384 IETLESEHFRQV
-396 LVHEAIGHGLG
+396 LVHEAVGHGFG
-407 KLEDEYVYSDKGS
+407 KLEDEYVYPDKGNVT
-420 ISTLEIQRIRTMQA
+420 TLEIQQIRTMQA
-434 NGWLQNVDFTAS
+434 NGWAQNVDFTAS

-478 AYRPSEDSMMNSNTC
+478 TYRPSEDSMMNSNTC

-531 EMCACSKLYT
+531 EMLPVASYT
-541 CCIFRA
+541 RA
-547 VVCPSGMDRKPFVS
+547 AFSGQSFARPVWTGS
-561 LVST
+561 RLSH

>member
-1 MLSSCCMKTTLFNL
+1 MPSSYCMKTTLFNL
-15 CLAFLMLLT
+15 CLAFLILLT

-63 VTTDATWL
+63 VTTDAAWL
-71 SLSPLSGDAGESQV
+71 SLSPLSGEAGECQV

-104 LTSGDEACEISVFQE
+104 LTSGDEVCEISVLQE
-119 VGDYVLPEKEEYL
+119 IGDYVLPEKKEYL

-139 FTIYFET
+139 FSIQFET
-146 NVDVEKLKV
+146 NVDEEKLKV

-168 TTSRSAASET
+168 TFSRSASSET
-178 HEVSLHATSNKGGMS
+178 HEVVLHAASNKGGMS

-237 LQQHV
+237 LQQHA

-317 GGNSTTIIG
+317 GGNTTVIKG
-326 DDTSVQI
+326 DDVSVQV

-338 LDKEKKKENSLAV
+338 LKEEKKRNSLAV
-351 VILNTSAYA
+351 VVLNTSVYA
-360 GTTYWGYQG
+360 GTTYFGYQDGNG
-369 KNNKLVEFAIAYCPV
+369 KFIEFAIAYCPV
-384 IDNLDSEHFRQV
+384 IETLESEHFRQV
-396 LVHEAIGHGLG
+396 LVHEAVGHGFG
-407 KLEDEYVYSDKGS
+407 KLEDEYVYPDKGNVT
-420 ISTLEIQRIRTMQA
+420 TLEMQQIRTMQA
-434 NGWLQNVDFTAS
+434 NGWAQNVDFTAS

-478 AYRPSEDSMMNSNTC
+478 AYSPSEDSMMNSNTC

-512 DTEQV
+512 DTEKV

-531 EMCACSKLYT
+531 EMLPVASYT
-541 CCIFRA
+541 RA
-547 VVCPSGMDRKPFVS
+547 TFSGQSFARPVWTGS
-561 LVST
+561 RLSH

>member
-1 MLSSCCMKTTLFNL
+1 MKTTLFNL
-15 CLAFLMLLT
+15 CLAFLTLFT
-24 SCHKEMESVAFEN
+24 SCHKEIETVSFEN

-63 VTTDATWL
+63 VTTDAAWL
-71 SLSPLSGDAGESQV
+71 SLSPLSGDAGEGQV

-193 RSAYLLFVKEEDG
+193 RSAYLLFVREEDG
-206 SQKELATVKI
+206 VQEELATVKI

-237 LQQHV
+237 LQQHA

-317 GGNSTTIIG
+317 GGNSTVIKG
-326 DDTSVQI
+326 DDVSVQV

-338 LDKEKKKENSLAV
+338 LKEEKKRNSLAV
-351 VILNTSAYA
+351 VVLNTSVYA
-360 GTTYWGYQG
+360 GTTYFGYQDGNG
-369 KNNKLVEFAIAYCPV
+369 KFIEFAIAYCPV
-384 IDNLDSEHFRQV
+384 IETLESEHFRQV
-396 LVHEAIGHGLG
+396 LVHEAVGHGFG
-407 KLEDEYVYSDKGS
+407 KLEDEYVYPDKGNV
-420 ISTLEIQRIRTMQA
+420 STLEMQQIRTMQA
-434 NGWLQNVDFTAS
+434 NGWAQNVDFTAS

-531 EMCACSKLYT
+531 EMLPVAGYT
-541 CCIFRA
+541 RA
-547 VVCPSGMDRKPFVS
+547 ALSGRSFVRPVWTGS
-561 LVST
+561 RLSH

>member
-1 MLSSCCMKTTLFNL
+1 MKTTLFNL
-15 CLAFLMLLT
+15 CLAFLTLFI
-24 SCHKEMESVAFEN
+24 SCHKEIETVSFEN

-63 VTTDATWL
+63 VTTDAAWL
-71 SLSPLSGDAGESQV
+71 SLSPLSGDAGEGQV

-178 HEVSLHATSNKGGMS
+178 HEVLLHAASNKGGMS

-251 MGDGFVDQEL
+251 MGDGFVDQEFS
-261 ADGTYR
+261 DGTYR

-493 AFNAPSRKSLYE
+493 AFNAPSRMSLYE

-512 DTEQV
+512 AVEQV
-517 LYEDFVT
+517 SYEDFVA

-531 EMCACSKLYT
+531 NTLPIVRYARTVS
-541 CCIFRA
+541 
-547 VVCPSGMDRKPFVS
+547 SGHPFARPVWIG
-561 LVST
+561 TRWTR

>member
-1 MLSSCCMKTTLFNL
+1 MKTTLFNL
-15 CLAFLMLLT
+15 CLAFLTLFT
-24 SCHKEMESVAFEN
+24 SCHKEIETVSFEN

-63 VTTDATWL
+63 VTTDAAWL
-71 SLSPLSGDAGESQV
+71 SLSPLSGDAGEGQV

-92 NNSNQVREAKVK
+92 DNSNQVREAKVK

-193 RSAYLLFVKEEDG
+193 RSAYLLFVREEDG
-206 SQKELATVKI
+206 VQKELATVKI

-237 LQQHV
+237 LQQHA

-317 GGNSTTIIG
+317 GGNSTVIKG
-326 DDTSVQI
+326 DDVSVQV

-338 LDKEKKKENSLAV
+338 LKEEKKKNSLAV
-351 VILNTSAYA
+351 VVLNTSVYA
-360 GTTYWGYQG
+360 GTTYLGYQDGNG
-369 KNNKLVEFAIAYCPV
+369 KFIEFAIAYCPV
-384 IDNLDSEHFRQV
+384 IETLESEHFRQV
-396 LVHEAIGHGLG
+396 LVHEAVGHGFG
-407 KLEDEYVYSDKGS
+407 KLEDEYVYLDKGNVT
-420 ISTLEIQRIRTMQA
+420 TLEMQRIRTMQA
-434 NGWLQNVDFTAS
+434 NGWAQNVDFTAS

-517 LYEDFVT
+517 LYEDFVR

-531 EMCACSKLYT
+531 EMLPVASYT
-541 CCIFRA
+541 RA
-547 VVCPSGMDRKPFVS
+547 AFSGQSFARPVWTGS
-561 LVST
+561 RLSH

>member
-1 MLSSCCMKTTLFNL
+1 MPSSYCMKTTLFNL

-63 VTTDATWL
+63 VTTDAAWL
-71 SLSPLSGDAGESQV
+71 SLSPLSGEAGECQV

-104 LTSGDEACEISVFQE
+104 LTSGDEVCEISVLQE
-119 VGDYVLPEKEEYL
+119 IGDYVLPEKKEYL

-139 FTIYFET
+139 FSIQFET
-146 NVDVEKLKV
+146 NVEEEKLKV

-168 TTSRSAASET
+168 TPSRSAASET
-178 HEVSLHATSNKGGMS
+178 HEVLLHAASNKGGMS

-251 MGDGFVDQEL
+251 MGDGFVDQEFT
-261 ADGTYR
+261 DGTYR

-303 FGMGYKTAFSCKLA
+303 FGVGYKTAFSCKLA
-317 GGNSTTIIG
+317 GKNSTAISG
-326 DDTSVQI
+326 DDASVQV

-338 LDKEKKKENSLAV
+338 VKEEKRKNCLAV
-351 VILNTSAYA
+351 VILNTHAYA
-360 GTTYWGYQG
+360 GTTYFGYQD
-369 KNNKLVEFAIAYCPV
+369 KNSKFIEFAIAYCP
-384 IDNLDSEHFRQV
+384 IIENLESDYFRQV

-407 KLEDEYVYSDKGS
+407 KLEDEYAYSDKGS
-420 ISTLEIQRIRTMQA
+420 ISTLEVQRIRVMQA
-434 NGWLQNVDFTAS
+434 NGWAQNVDFIAS
-446 KDTVLWASF
+446 EDSVMWASF
-455 LTDSRYQN
+455 LTDSRYRN

-469 EGACTYPKG
+469 EGACSYPEG

-493 AFNAPSRKSLYE
+493 AFNAPSRKLLYE

-531 EMCACSKLYT
+531 EMLPVASYT
-541 CCIFRA
+541 RA
-547 VVCPSGMDRKPFVS
+547 ALSGQSFARPVWTGS
-561 LVST
+561 RLSH

>member
-1 MLSSCCMKTTLFNL
+1 MKTTLFNL
-15 CLAFLMLLT
+15 CLAFLTLFT
-24 SCHKEMESVAFEN
+24 SCHKEIETVSFEN

-63 VTTDATWL
+63 VTTDAAWL
-71 SLSPLSGDAGESQV
+71 SLSPLSGDAGEGQV

-237 LQQHV
+237 LQQHA

-317 GGNSTTIIG
+317 GGNSTVIKG
-326 DDTSVQI
+326 DDVSVQV

-338 LDKEKKKENSLAV
+338 LKEEKKRNSLAV
-351 VILNTSAYA
+351 VVLNTSVYA
-360 GTTYWGYQG
+360 GTTYFGYQDGNG
-369 KNNKLVEFAIAYCPV
+369 KFIEFAIAYCPV
-384 IDNLDSEHFRQV
+384 IETLESEHFRQV
-396 LVHEAIGHGLG
+396 LVHEAVGHGFG
-407 KLEDEYVYSDKGS
+407 KLEDEYVYPDKGNVT
-420 ISTLEIQRIRTMQA
+420 TLEMQQIRTMQA
-434 NGWLQNVDFTAS
+434 NGWAQNVDFTAS

-517 LYEDFVT
+517 LYEDFVK

-531 EMCACSKLYT
+531 EMLPVAGYT
-541 CCIFRA
+541 RA
-547 VVCPSGMDRKPFVS
+547 ALSGRSFVRPVWTGS
-561 LVST
+561 RLSH

>member
-1 MLSSCCMKTTLFNL
+1 MKTTLFNL
-15 CLAFLMLLT
+15 CLAFLTLFT
-24 SCHKEMESVAFEN
+24 SCHKEIETVSFEN

-63 VTTDATWL
+63 VTTDAAWL
-71 SLSPLSGDAGESQV
+71 SLSPLSGDAGEGQV

-193 RSAYLLFVKEEDG
+193 RSAYLLFVREEDG
-206 SQKELATVKI
+206 VQKELATVKI

-237 LQQHV
+237 LQQHA

-317 GGNSTTIIG
+317 GGNSTVIKG
-326 DDTSVQI
+326 DDVSVQV

-338 LDKEKKKENSLAV
+338 LKEEKKKNSLAV
-351 VILNTSAYA
+351 VVLNTSVYA
-360 GTTYWGYQG
+360 GTTYLGYQDGNG
-369 KNNKLVEFAIAYCPV
+369 KFIEFAIAYCPV
-384 IDNLDSEHFRQV
+384 IETLESEHFRQV
-396 LVHEAIGHGLG
+396 LVHEAVGHGFG
-407 KLEDEYVYSDKGS
+407 KLEDEYVYLDKGNVT
-420 ISTLEIQRIRTMQA
+420 TLEMQRIRTMQA
-434 NGWLQNVDFTAS
+434 NGWAQNVDFTAS

-531 EMCACSKLYT
+531 EMLPVASYT
-541 CCIFRA
+541 RA
-547 VVCPSGMDRKPFVS
+547 VFSGQSFARPVWTGS
-561 LVST
+561 RLSH

>member
-1 MLSSCCMKTTLFNL
+1 MKTTLFNL

-63 VTTDATWL
+63 VTTDAAWL
-71 SLSPLSGDAGESQV
+71 SLSPLSGDAGEGQV

-193 RSAYLLFVKEEDG
+193 RSAYLLFVREEDG
-206 SQKELATVKI
+206 VQKELATVKI

-237 LQQHV
+237 LQQHA

-478 AYRPSEDSMMNSNTC
+478 VYRPSEDSMMNSNTC

-531 EMCACSKLYT
+531 GMLPVASYT
-541 CCIFRA
+541 RA
-547 VVCPSGMDRKPFVS
+547 AFSGQSFARPVWVGTHWS
-561 LVST
+561 R

>member
-1 MLSSCCMKTTLFNL
+1 MPSSYCMKTTLFNL

-63 VTTDATWL
+63 VTTDAAWL
-71 SLSPLSGDAGESQV
+71 SLSPLSGEAGECQV

-104 LTSGDEACEISVFQE
+104 LTSGDEVCEISVLQE
-119 VGDYVLPEKEEYL
+119 IGDYVLPERKEYL

-139 FTIYFET
+139 FSIQFET
-146 NVDVEKLKV
+146 NVDEEKLKV

-168 TTSRSAASET
+168 TSSRSAASET
-178 HEVSLHATSNKGGMS
+178 HEVLLHAASNKGGMS

-251 MGDGFVDQEL
+251 MGDGFVDQEFT
-261 ADGTYR
+261 DGTYR
-267 RVMEKAMENLFTE
+267 SVMEKTMENLFTE

-303 FGMGYKTAFSCKLA
+303 FGVGYKTAFSCKLA
-317 GGNSTTIIG
+317 GKNSSAISG
-326 DDTSVQI
+326 DDASVQV

-338 LDKEKKKENSLAV
+338 VKEEKRKNCLAV

-360 GTTYWGYQG
+360 GTTYFGYQDE
-369 KNNKLVEFAIAYCPV
+369 NSQFIEFAIAYCP
-384 IDNLDSEHFRQV
+384 IIENLESDYFRQV

-420 ISTLEIQRIRTMQA
+420 ISILEVQRIRVMQA
-434 NGWLQNVDFTAS
+434 NGWAQNVDFTAS
-446 KDTVLWASF
+446 EDSVMWASF

-469 EGACTYPKG
+469 EGACTYPEG

-493 AFNAPSRKSLYE
+493 AFNAPSRMSLYE

-512 DTEQV
+512 AVEQV
-517 LYEDFVT
+517 SYEDFVA

-531 EMCACSKLYT
+531 NTLP
-541 CCIFRA
+541 A
-547 VVCPSGMDRKPFVS
+547 VRYARTASSGHSFARPVWVGTHWS
-561 LVST
+561 R